1 MHGMEMKMKDLV
13 EIIKANPGAVAV
25 IDNDSWTLWKQHPDN
40 APDDDNELDD
50 WEAENKLASDDD
62 IEPLGDG
69 GYGSGNCYGG
79 DVLQA
84 LALIVGIRVESV

>member
-40 APDDDNELDD
+40 DLMMTTNWTIGKPKTSWPATTILNLSAMAVTA
-50 WEAENKLASDDD
+50 AETAMAVTCCKHW
-62 IEPLGDG
+62 
-69 GYGSGNCYGG
+69 
-79 DVLQA
+79 
-84 LALIVGIRVESV
+84 R

>member
-1 MHGMEMKMKDLV
+1 MKNLIEV
-13 EIIKANPGAVAV
+13 IKANPGSVAIV
-25 IDNDSWTLWKQHPDN
+25 DNDCWTLWKQHPDDG
-40 APDDDNELDD
+40 PDDDDAYEQ

-79 DVLQA
+79 DLLQA
-84 LALIVGIRVESV
+84 LAEIVGIKVESV